1 MDFFKSNT
9 HLHGFHSWKSLY
21 FHSWKF
27 LYISLWKFECFHN
40 MEIGISE
47 QIEFSFMPT
56 LRHFYRANFSQNL
69 LVLSS
74 SFIWKCIWDSS
85 KVVGQED
92 VCLSSFI
99 SIWPT
104 LKFRFAWDSKQHFL
118 SFFIRDFLWDPWEKV
133 FILISLFLC
142 VTRLSSCALQR
153 FCCSLSPFSA
163 PCAQSYFDPTVSCRR
178 PSKKYL

>member
-1 MDFFKSNT
+1 MDLFKSST

-27 LYISLWKFECFHN
+27 WYIYLSRFECIQK

-74 SFIWKCIWDSS
+74 FFIWKCIWDSF
-85 KVVGQED
+85 KVDGQED
-92 VCLSSFI
+92 VYLSSFI

-104 LKFRFAWDSKQHFL
+104 LKFRFA
-118 SFFIRDFLWDPWEKV
+118 FIREFLIDSWEKV

-153 FCCSLSPFSA
+153 FCFSLSPFSA
-163 PCAQSYFDPTVSCRR
+163 PCAQSYFDPTTSCLR
-178 PSKKYL
+178 P